1 MATDNSQNERLASK
15 SGTTWRCRDAPD
27 AQIISEGGTVKAQDS
42 DRPSGGDDGFPGGRP
57 KLPRISRPHTLD
69 RDEEFVERA
78 LHREPAASERAGNPD
93 VDSFSSTGFGQYY
106 STQSLFSATPDPA
119 TSTGSNGGP
128 YAVLGLTRHASW
140 EQIRSAHRSLVSLLH
155 PDRYVNADE
164 EVKAN
169 AERRVRDVNEA
180 FSEIRR
186 QRASTS
192 A

>member
-1 MATDNSQNERLASK
+1 M
-15 SGTTWRCRDAPD
+15 
-27 AQIISEGGTVKAQDS
+27 KARES
-42 DRPSGGDDGFPGGRP
+42 DTPVGGDDGFPGGRP
-57 KLPRISRPHTLD
+57 RLPRISRPHTLHP
-69 RDEEFVERA
+69 DEEFVERA
-78 LHREPAASERAGNPD
+78 LHREPAASERSSNPA

-106 STQSLFSATPDPA
+106 STESLFSASPEPE
-119 TSTGSNGGP
+119 TSTGPASGP
-128 YAVLGLTRHASW
+128 YAVLGVTRHASW
-140 EQIRSAHRSLVSLLH
+140 EQIRSAHRSLVSQLH

-186 QRASTS
+186 QRSGTS